1 MGGTIEPGAQVGQRW
16 KATTNL
22 TITIPYGAAWGYN
35 HKHARIQQQLLC
47 AGPLSCQLSFSRACA
62 RFYKRDTQ
70 VSFVV
75 RFVALEPLAQPRRR
89 LVAHPQRHHPVIYQP
104 EKDRNEYS
112 WGLGGR
118 NSVASTS
125 QLSGR
130 TVGMCQP

>member
-1 MGGTIEPGAQVGQRW
+1 MRGTIEPGAQVGQPCT
-16 KATTNL
+16 ATTNL

-35 HKHARIQQQLLC
+35 PKHARIQQQLLC
-47 AGPLSCQLSFSRACA
+47 AGPLSCHA